1 MRRLIAA
8 IMIAATAAFVLAT
21 AQGASAS
28 DPAAQADFVGRIN
41 SLRASQGA
49 GQLQMHAMLTAKAEA
64 WAAHM
69 AATGCLCHSNLTDG
83 ISGSWSK
90 LGENVGRGPN
100 VASLQAAFTAS
111 PEHFA
116 NMIDKRFEWVG
127 IGVAYGAGQMWVAEV
142 FMDGAGPP
150 APVLTPIGRVDN
162 VVRGPGVIGVSGWAL
177 DPDTIQPIAVH
188 VYVDGH
194 IATATTANQPR
205 GDIAVAYPH
214 YGAAHGFGVNI
225 GVGPGDH
232 NVCSYAINE
241 YNGVGNPLLG
251 CVLVRNTPI
260 GSLDVASPSPSGV
273 KVSGWALGP
282 DVTSPLAVH
291 LYFNGHIVKAV
302 SASSARPDVGR
313 AYPTLGQNHG
323 YTASVPDQSGS
334 LCAYAINSA
343 GNGNN
348 PLIGCKF
355 VNTNP
360 IGSLDSAG
368 RWGGG
373 VRVSGWALDPDVTH
387 SIPVHIYVD
396 GHPVAA
402 LSANDSRADIGAAFS
417 AYSSS
422 HAFDAVVPL
431 APGAHTVCAY
441 GINAG
446 SGFGNPLLGCRVVG

>member
-8 IMIAATAAFVLAT
+8 IMIAATAAFVMAT

-41 SLRASQGA
+41 ALRASQGA
-49 GQLQMHAMLTAKAEA
+49 GQLQLHPMLTAKAEA

-116 NMIDKRFEWVG
+116 NMVDKRFEWVG

-150 APVLTPIGRVDN
+150 APSGTPIGNVDN
-162 VVRGPGVIGVSGWAL
+162 AVRGPGLIGVSGWAL
-177 DPDTIQPIAVH
+177 DPDTIGPIQVH

-194 IATATTANQPR
+194 INTITTANTTR
-205 GDIAVAYPH
+205 GDVGAMFPG
-214 YGAAHGFGVNI
+214 YGSQHGFSTNVA
-225 GVGPGDH
+225 VGPGDH
-232 NVCSYAINE
+232 SVCAYAINQ
-241 YNGVGNPLLG
+241 YNGQGNPTIG
-251 CVLVRNTPI
+251 CELVQNTPF
-260 GSLDVASPSPSGV
+260 GSLDVANPSPTGLQV
-273 KVSGWALGP
+273 TGWAIGP
-282 DVTSPLAVH
+282 DVTNPLAVH

-302 SASSARPDVGR
+302 SAASARPDVAR
-313 AYPTLGQNHG
+313 TYPAFGVGHG
-323 YTASVPDQSGS
+323 FTTTIPDESGS
-334 LCAYAINSA
+334 LCAYAINGA
-343 GNGNN
+343 GNGDN
-348 PLIGCKF
+348 PLVGCKF
-355 VNTNP
+355 VDTNP
-360 IGSLDSAG
+360 IGNLDGAS
-368 RWGGG
+368 RWGNG
-373 VRVSGWALDPDVTH
+373 VRVQGWALDPDVTA
-387 SIPVHIYVD
+387 SIPVHVYVD
-396 GHPVAA
+396 GHPIAA
-402 LSANDSRADIGAAFS
+402 IMANDSRADIGAMFR

-431 APGAHTVCAY
+431 APGPHIVCAY
-441 GINAG
+441 GINEG
-446 SGFGNPLLGCRVVG
+446 SGYANPLLGCRVVT